1 MLVLLLLPGVAAGIY
16 RFMEPPVTPLML
28 LREADGAPILKKWEP
43 LSRIS
48 PALQRAVI
56 ASEDARFCQH
66 FGFDWSAINGAI
78 DRDAE
83 GGRLYGASTISQQT
97 AKNLFLWPSR
107 TFLRKG
113 IEAYFTVWL
122 EATWPKRR
130 ILEMYLNVVEWGNG
144 IYGAEQAAETYFGIP
159 ASKLSPYQAA
169 LLAVSLPS
177 PRESDPA
184 HPSAYLAGRAN
195 TLLARMPHVAYRPG
209 KVCP

>member
-66 FGFDWSAINGAI
+66 FGFDWSAINDAI
-78 DRDAE
+78 DRDTD

-159 ASKLSPYQAA
+159 ASELSPYQAA

-195 TLLARMPHVAYRPG
+195 TILARMPHVAYRPG

>member
-1 MLVLLLLPGVAAGIY
+1 VLVLLLLPGVAAGIY

>member
-144 IYGAEQAAETYFGIP
+144 IYGAEQAAET
-159 ASKLSPYQAA
+159 
-169 LLAVSLPS
+169 
-177 PRESDPA
+177 
-184 HPSAYLAGRAN
+184 
-195 TLLARMPHVAYRPG
+195 
-209 KVCP
+209 

>member
-28 LREADGAPILKKWEP
+28 LREAGGAPILKKWEP

-159 ASKLSPYQAA
+159 ASELSPYQAA

-195 TLLARMPHVAYRPG
+195 TILARMPHVAYRPG